1 MPLSNSG
8 KSDQSSSNSAH
19 SSQRSSLTKLKPK
32 GLADLKESSEVNR
45 FNKRMLL
52 KNDDI
57 KNRLMQFNEQQYLDR
72 KNGADKIVVMRNY
85 NGGIILNPG

>member
-1 MPLSNSG
+1 
-8 KSDQSSSNSAH
+8 
-19 SSQRSSLTKLKPK
+19 
-32 GLADLKESSEVNR
+32 
-45 FNKRMLL
+45 MLL

-57 KNRLMQFNEQQYLDR
+57 KNRLMQFNEKQYLDR